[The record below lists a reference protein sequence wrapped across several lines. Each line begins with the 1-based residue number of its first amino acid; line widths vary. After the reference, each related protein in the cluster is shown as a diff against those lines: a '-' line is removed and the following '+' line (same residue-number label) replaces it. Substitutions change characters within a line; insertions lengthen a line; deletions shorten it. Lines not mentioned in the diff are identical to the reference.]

1 MQSIVYPNGN
11 ISITVPAAESVAVAT
26 IGSSQ
31 ATVYRELGYPN
42 APPTRSL
49 LGVVQNGQTVFG
61 PYASGATIIIEA
73 GADEVMYEVGV
84 APVVLWLKCYALQ
97 PDPGVLN
104 ATGALTAAMMLSG
117 IVTSTTAAAVAG
129 TVPTGATMDLASQ
142 FNVGDAFDWSVIA
155 TGANTFTVTAASG
168 HTIVGT
174 AAVATATSGRF
185 RTRKTAADTF
195 ITYRL
200 A

>member
-1 MQSIVYPNGN
+1 MQSTIYANGN
-11 ISITVPAAESVAVAT
+11 AKVTVPAGESIAVFT
-26 IGSSQ
+26 QGQSQ
-31 ATVYRELGYPN
+31 VSVYRELGYPN
-42 APPTRSL
+42 RPPTIAL
-49 LGVVQNGQTVFG
+49 LGVVKNQMTVFG
-61 PYASGATIIIEA
+61 SYSGGATIIIDA
-73 GADEVMYEVGV
+73 GADGAAYEVGV
-84 APVVLWLKCYALQ
+84 APVVVPTIGAVQ
-97 PDPGVLN
+97 STPGVLN

-142 FNVGDAFDWSVIA
+142 FEVNDCFDWSVIN

-168 HTIVGT
+168 HTLVGV
-174 AAVATATSGRF
+174 AAVATVTSARW

-195 ITYRL
+195 VSYRL